1 MLNGTYDV
9 DNRGDPNCSF
19 RLRGQLRDGYCI
31 YDENGAVVGGLN
43 AIMGRHVTRGDF
55 DSDYGIDTTSVYLM
69 DTVDLPWGFSTFLG
83 VRADYFDYAN
93 TVVSRSGVTTD
104 YTYSDL
110 LWNGYAGLVYAF
122 TDWGN
127 AYFSWS
133 TSSNING
140 GESDLGGNCGYGG
153 ICGTPRQVRDSKP
166 EMSEN
171 LELGTKW
178 SLLNDKLLL
187 TAAAF
192 QVTKDDVME
201 NVGDDY
207 ETLGTLNTGKNR
219 VRGLEFSVVGNVT
232 DDLSFVV
239 AAAIMESE
247 VRDSVN
253 RANVGK
259 CLSNFA
265 NEGVFAQVRYRVP
278 SLPAPSVG
286 AVVTHQSAM
295 FTGQPD
301 SAAGFDASVGK
312 YTYKVPGYT
321 TLDLFANY
329 KVTER
334 IGLRLNVGN
343 VTDENYYLAGYRSG
357 SFVYIGDARNARL
370 ALTYS
375 F

>member
-1 MLNGTYDV
+1 M
-9 DNRGDPNCSF
+9 
-19 RLRGQLRDGYCI
+19 
-31 YDENGAVVGGLN
+31 
-43 AIMGRHVTRGDF
+43 
-55 DSDYGIDTTSVYLM
+55 
-69 DTVDLPWGFSTFLG
+69 
-83 VRADYFDYAN
+83 
-93 TVVSRSGVTTD
+93 
-104 YTYSDL
+104 
-110 LWNGYAGLVYAF
+110 YAF

-259 CLSNFA
+259 RLSNFA

-278 SLPAPSVG
+278 SLPALSVG